1 MLYPSRLRLGLL
13 KVLQASFLILFFLLL
28 DILFLLKVRAGEVDV
43 TVVKQLL
50 AGTVVKQLLGGR
62 LLRRKIAVA
71 GEPGSCE
78 RGSSGRASLPRAP
91 GSSLV

>member
-28 DILFLLKVRAGEVDV
+28 DIFFLLKVRASEVDV

-50 AGTVVKQLLGGR
+50 AGAFAVFP
-62 LLRRKIAVA
+62 LRRGA
-71 GEPGSCE
+71 GLEPGSCE